1 VEIVGTLRSKFNHS
15 GLVINGITLGQ
26 PPILVEDLTEPQAIS
41 DAFFIWDDS
50 ALPTGEISKDG
61 SVVLDETVG

>member
-1 VEIVGTLRSKFNHS
+1 MGTLRSKFNHS

-26 PPILVEDLTEPQAIS
+26 PPILAEDLTDPQTIS
-41 DAFFIWDDS
+41 YAFFIWDDS

-61 SVVLDETVG
+61 SVILDETVD